1 MKHTED
7 YRNGD
12 VGSGASTASRSDD
25 SEGEEAS
32 ALEQELSLE
41 EGPEAAAR
49 VLLALNALRRAR
61 QHYDVVL
68 EAGGREL
75 PAHRAVLAAAAHALL
90 ALLPAPAE
98 APALLRLPD
107 LDPDAL
113 ATLVDYMY
121 TGTLRVP
128 DVAAARRLYCAA
140 ARLRVEPAR
149 AHLADRLL
157 RRLSP
162 QDCLQLRALPDLS
175 AAHRAQLDAYIAHNF
190 DEVCAAG
197 ALAALPLLRVE
208 LLRETSSDGCEET
221 PAALADAA
229 LAWLKS
235 RLAIYYDV
243 EELCSR
249 VHLLYVDAGG
259 ALRDCGELPAADGDA
274 PELEEYRREAR
285 ERERAGRRRTAA
297 ESSGG
302 GDEWAVVACRA
313 GGGATR
319 AVVALRGRLAAARV
333 AWRATSASDTPRG
346 GKLGGPADYS
356 PPIPEEGGARL
367 ASMSVGRCAVGC
379 AVVGGRLV
387 VCGGYDRARAL
398 RAVEAFRPQTNAWRP
413 LPDMR
418 RARARLCAARLR
430 GRLYVLGGSDG
441 YTELDSVDVYEEG
454 GESGEGGGK
463 WASAAPLPVARQYA
477 AAAADETSGTLLVVG
492 GAAGGRSLRRVHR
505 YCAERGEWSE
515 APPLAQGRSQGA
527 AAVWG
532 RAAWVLGGCDEW
544 RCLASTERLPL
555 DDAGAAWAAGP
566 PLPTARR
573 SVGAAVWRGA
583 LVAAGGSA
591 GSASLRQVDLL
602 GGAGGA
608 AAWRSGPPLR
618 RPRAAPA
625 LAELGGVLY
634 AAGGYSG
641 KEFLACVERLTD
653 PGGAW
658 TQLVHDVLPAVLP
671 AEYPSADE
679 TKQKKVETED
689 GAAASPQT
697 TTC

>member
-113 ATLVDYMY
+113 AALVDYMY

-157 RRLSP
+157 RRFSP

-175 AAHRAQLDAYIAHNF
+175 AAHRAQLDAYIAHN
-190 DEVCAAG
+190 VS
-197 ALAALPLLRVE
+197 P
-208 LLRETSSDGCEET
+208 ET

-229 LAWLKS
+229 LAWVKS

-333 AWRATSASDTPRG
+333 ASLKLCGVCTIATLYKQISLSFEGYCKGNSLFLNPD
-346 GKLGGPADYS
+346 KCH
-356 PPIPEEGGARL
+356 EGGARL

-441 YTELDSVDVYEEG
+441 YTELDS
-454 GESGEGGGK
+454 SGEGGGK